1 MSGLDSWTIMLIS
14 ALPAKALVYLTN
26 LIESFINLFIHSEN
40 NWERSMSQTIY
51 LESFGQQQKI
61 IKASIIPGIIMDF
74 FFPLSFVN
82 SNELSNLRPWGWNRI
97 KTLAP
102 TTKIMHV
109 LHWPPAKLSFF
120 IYLFS
125 FPKDIWWITEII
137 AEIHIERLFV
147 NPGYYCHYN

>member
-40 NWERSMSQTIY
+40 NWERRMSQTIY

-61 IKASIIPGIIMDF
+61 IKASIIPGITMD

-82 SNELSNLRPWGWNRI
+82 SNELSNFRPWGWNRI

-102 TTKIMHV
+102 TMKIMHV
-109 LHWPPAKLSFF
+109 LHWPPQNSASSSTSF
-120 IYLFS
+120 LFLRIFGDS
-125 FPKDIWWITEII
+125 LKQLQRYTLK
-137 AEIHIERLFV
+137 ASL
-147 NPGYYCHYN
+147 

>member
-1 MSGLDSWTIMLIS
+1 MSGLDSWTTMLIS
-14 ALPAKALVYLTN
+14 ALPAKALVYPTN

-51 LESFGQQQKI
+51 LESFGQQQKL

-74 FFPLSFVN
+74 FPLSFVN
-82 SNELSNLRPWGWNRI
+82 SNELSNQDFRPWGWNRI

-102 TTKIMHV
+102 TMKIMHAT
-109 LHWPPAKLSFF
+109 LAPEKLSFF

-125 FPKDIWWITEII
+125 FPKDIWWIIEII